1 MRRREFIALLGSGI
15 ASPLTLRAQQA
26 KINRIGFLAS
36 APVGTAQVDHLY
48 GAFVGG
54 LQELGYRVGTNL
66 VIERRFAEGR
76 NERFGSFAKEF
87 VDLAVDLIVAP
98 GTSAALA
105 AQKVTNNIPIVTV
118 VVGDPVGSQLIESL
132 ARPGGNITGMS
143 SAAADVMGKALQ
155 LLKEATP
162 HISRIA
168 VLWIPTSS
176 LHVAILRELEVAAG
190 SLRVRLQP
198 IGVAT
203 PEEIE
208 SAVATLARDG
218 ADALITLDDPLTSWQ
233 SRRIADLALQQRL
246 PTVSTH
252 RLYPETGALMSYGA
266 RFDDLFRRAATH
278 VDKILKGAKPADL
291 PVEQPTEFEL
301 VINLK
306 TAKALGVTIQPLLLA
321 RADEVIE

>member
-1 MRRREFIALLGSGI
+1 MGSAPRRREPSVRED
-15 ASPLTLRAQQA
+15 LT
-26 KINRIGFLAS
+26 RI
-36 APVGTAQVDHLY
+36 
-48 GAFVGG
+48 
-54 LQELGYRVGTNL
+54 
-66 VIERRFAEGR
+66 
-76 NERFGSFAKEF
+76 
-87 VDLAVDLIVAP
+87 
-98 GTSAALA
+98 
-105 AQKVTNNIPIVTV
+105 
-118 VVGDPVGSQLIESL
+118 
-132 ARPGGNITGMS
+132 GNITGMS

-266 RFDDLFRRAATH
+266 RFDDLFRRAAAY

-306 TAKALGVTIQPLLLA
+306 TAKALGVTIPPLLLA